1 MLNGEERAL
10 EKEAKKG
17 MGADEAVFS
26 VESVLNQSYDW
37 SDKYRPRKPRYLQ
50 LSTTKTKLPL

>member
-1 MLNGEERAL
+1 MENVLNGEERAL

-37 SDKYRPRKPRYLQ
+37 SDKYRPRKPR
-50 LSTTKTKLPL
+50 